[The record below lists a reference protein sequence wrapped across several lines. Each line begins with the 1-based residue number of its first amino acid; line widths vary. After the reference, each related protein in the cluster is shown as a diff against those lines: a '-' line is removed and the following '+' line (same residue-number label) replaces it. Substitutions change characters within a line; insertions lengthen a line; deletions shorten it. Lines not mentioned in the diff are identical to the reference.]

1 MIGFIFQSFNLINYK
16 NAMENVAL
24 PLYYQGIPR
33 RRRNAIALELLDK
46 LGIREWGTHMPN
58 EMSGGQKQR
67 VAIARALINKPQ
79 IILADEPTGALDSK
93 TSLEVM
99 ELLRQVNDEGMTIVC
114 VTHEPDIA
122 RRTDKIIYLRDGVI
136 ESITDTGR

>member
-1 MIGFIFQSFNLINYK
+1 
-16 NAMENVAL
+16 
-24 PLYYQGIPR
+24 
-33 RRRNAIALELLDK
+33 
-46 LGIREWGTHMPN
+46 
-58 EMSGGQKQR
+58 
-67 VAIARALINKPQ
+67 
-79 IILADEPTGALDSK
+79 
-93 TSLEVM
+93 M